1 MQVRT
6 SNSEQTSFQSKCRF
20 RAYMY
25 LQHVKLCLKMSSDGI
40 KSVTSRVNF
49 HSDACSEYTS
59 VQSIRRFRAYTGS
72 EARRFKAY
80 TGSET
85 RRFKAYAGSGT
96 HLFRAYAGSE
106 TRKFKTY
113 ASSETQRFRY
123 LVVQSIEP
131 TKILRFKLNKT

>member
-25 LQHVKLCLKMSSDGI
+25 LEHVKLCLKMSSDGI
-40 KSVTSRVNF
+40 ESVTSRVNF

-72 EARRFKAY
+72 E
-80 TGSET
+80 T

-96 HLFRAYAGSE
+96 HLFRAYAVSE
-106 TRKFKTY
+106 NRQFKTY
-113 ASSETQRFRY
+113 A
-123 LVVQSIEP
+123 VKSIEP
-131 TKILRFKLNKT
+131 TKNTTVQT